1 MERARNRFRIKIA
14 NYMMGLTVVGCIIM
28 IYSGKKAAERG
39 ETVSKA
45 NLDWHKEYNA
55 KADKTEKDYASKFE
69 RMAQEG
75 TDASK
80 AASN

>member
-14 NYMMGLTVVGCIIM
+14 NWMMAATAFGCILM

-39 ETVSKA
+39 ESVSKY

-55 KADKTEKDYASKFE
+55 KAEKTEKDYATKFE
-69 RMAQEG
+69 KMAQQG
-75 TDASK
+75 ADASK